1 MFEGFKELMDNVHKL
16 PDKERQ
22 TALVV
27 WCITESIYYVVI
39 GLVVW
44 SLGKRIINVATNAY
58 KEGRRD
64 AS

>member
-1 MFEGFKELMDNVHKL
+1 MDNVNKL

-27 WCITESIYYVVI
+27 WCITESIYYIVI
-39 GLVVW
+39 GLIVW
-44 SLGKRIINVATNAY
+44 SLGKRIINVATLAY
-58 KEGRRD
+58 KDARRD